1 MNPNKSV
8 NRKTHLRW
16 NRSFV
21 LVVSVL
27 VLLLGIVGAS
37 LAYLTMKTPAVKNEF
52 TYGKVSCE
60 VLEDF
65 DGTVKSNVRIKNTG
79 NIPAYIRARV
89 VVTWKNE
96 KGDIYGTKPVLG
108 SAADEDNKNYDY
120 SFDYNP
126 SWICMT
132 TDSGGLYFYFPEF
145 IGPDAET
152 DWMLYNFKKNENAN
166 VPEGYD
172 LSVEILADAIQSEP
186 VSAVEEAW
194 GVTVRNG
201 RITVQYGRITAGSGN

>member
-1 MNPNKSV
+1 MNPNKPV
-8 NRKTHLRW
+8 NRKTRLRW

-37 LAYLTMKTPAVKNEF
+37 VAYLSMKTGEVKNQF
-52 TYGKVSCE
+52 TYGQVSCE

-89 VVTWKNE
+89 VVTWKN
-96 KGDIYGTKPVLG
+96 KNGDIYGTKPVLG
-108 SAADEDNKNYDY
+108 SAANEDNKNYDY

-126 SWICMT
+126 KWICMT
-132 TDSGGLYFYFPEF
+132 TDSGGLYFYFPD
-145 IGPDAET
+145 PVDLDKET
-152 DWMLYNFKKNENAN
+152 DKMLYNFKKGENAN

-172 LSVEILADAIQSEP
+172 LSVEILADAIQSQP
-186 VSAVEEAW
+186 AKAVEEAW
-194 GVTVRNG
+194 GVTVDN
-201 RITVQYGRITAGSGN
+201 GRITAGSGN